1 MAAREYRPY
10 MRWEQLF
17 EDLES
22 QLEQLSQAERDAE
35 IADRTRAELARV
47 SILDRLRASV
57 GRTITCALSQGG
69 VVRGRLDRVG
79 ADFVLLT
86 QAHAETVIPLSAI
99 VLLDGVGPGAVGT
112 DVAGRVVSRLG
123 LVAVLRSLA
132 RDRSTVRLRLDAG
145 RVMVGTVQRV
155 GSDFL
160 QLAVHEAEESPR
172 PRSVRA
178 TPLVPL
184 ERLLSV
190 ERVTEP
196 IA

>member
-1 MAAREYRPY
+1 

-17 EDLES
+17 EDLAS
-22 QLEQLSQAERDAE
+22 QLEHMSQAERDSE

-57 GRTITCALSQGG
+57 GRNITCALSEGG

-86 QAHAETVIPLSAI
+86 QAHGETLVPLSAMA
-99 VLLDGVGPGAVGT
+99 LLEGVGQGAVSA

-123 LVAVLRSLA
+123 LAAVLRSLA
-132 RDRSTVRLRLDAG
+132 RDRSTVRLRIGGD
-145 RVMVGTVQRV
+145 RVLVGTVQRV

-160 QLAVHEAEESPR
+160 ELAVHDAEESPR
-172 PRSVRA
+172 RGTVRA

-184 ERLLSV
+184 EGLVSV

-196 IA
+196 IV

>member
-1 MAAREYRPY
+1 

-22 QLEQLSQAERDAE
+22 HLEQLSHAERDAE

-47 SILDRLRASV
+47 SIIDRLRASV
-57 GRTITCALSQGG
+57 GRTITCALREGG

-86 QAHAETVIPLSAI
+86 QAHGETVVPLSAM
-99 VLLDGVGPGAVGT
+99 VMLEGACEGAVSA
-112 DVAGRVVSRLG
+112 DMAGRVVSRLG
-123 LVAVLRSLA
+123 LTAVLRSLA
-132 RDRSTVRLRLDAG
+132 RDRSTVRLGIGAG
-145 RVMVGTVQRV
+145 RVLVGTVQRV

-172 PRSVRA
+172 RGTVRA

-184 ERLLSV
+184 ERLISV

>member
-1 MAAREYRPY
+1 

-22 QLEQLSQAERDAE
+22 QLEQLSQAEREAE

-47 SILDRLRASV
+47 SICDRLRASI
-57 GRTITCALSQGG
+57 GQTISCALSEGG

-86 QAHAETVIPLSAI
+86 RPHGETVVPLSAV
-99 VLLDGVGPGAVGT
+99 VLLEGVGQGAVGA
-112 DVAGRVVSRLG
+112 DLAGRVVSRLG
-123 LVAVLRSLA
+123 LAAVLRSLA
-132 RDRSTVRLRLDAG
+132 RDRSTVRLRIGAG
-145 RVMVGTVQRV
+145 RVLVGTVQRV

-160 QLAVHEAEESPR
+160 QLAVHEAEEAPR
-172 PRSVRA
+172 RGTVRA

-184 ERLLSV
+184 ERLVSV

>member
-1 MAAREYRPY
+1 

-22 QLEQLSQAERDAE
+22 QLEQLSLAERDAE

-47 SILDRLRASV
+47 STLDRLRASV
-57 GRTITCALSQGG
+57 GRTITCSLSDGA
-69 VVRGRLDRVG
+69 VVRGRLNRVG
-79 ADFVLLT
+79 ADFVLVT
-86 QAHAETVIPLSAI
+86 RAHGEIVVPLSAM
-99 VLLDGVGPGAVGT
+99 VLLEGLCEGAVSE

-123 LVAVLRSLA
+123 LTTVLRSLA
-132 RDRSTVRLRLDAG
+132 RDRSTLQLRVGAG
-145 RVMVGTVQRV
+145 RGLVGTVQRV

-160 QLAVHEAEESPR
+160 QLAVHEPEESPR
-172 PRSVRA
+172 PGTVRA

-184 ERLLSV
+184 ARLVSV

-196 IA
+196 IP